1 MPNFF
6 TDNSDLLFTFNN
18 LHLEEMVEIAED
30 NYEQAKDYNYAPV
43 NYEDA
48 IENYR
53 KVLEV
58 LGDITGNSIA
68 ERAAGVDEEGAVFKD
83 GKVSYA
89 KGTVENLKQLSQADL
104 RGMIFP
110 RKYGGLNFPFT
121 MYVMA
126 IEMIAKAD
134 ASLMNIFGLQD
145 IGDTIM
151 KFGTEEQMQEFIPGF
166 CSGEYTGAM
175 ALTEPDAGSDLQA
188 VKLNA
193 YQD

>member
-6 TDNSDLLFTFNN
+6 TDNSDLLFNFNN

-58 LGDITGNSIA
+58 LGDITGNFIA

-89 KGTVENLKQLSQADL
+89 KGTVENLKQLAQADL

-110 RKYGGLNFPFT
+110 RNYGGLNIPFT
-121 MYVMA
+121 AYIMA
-126 IEMIAKAD
+126 TEMISTAD
-134 ASLMNIFGLQD
+134 ASLMNIFGTL
-145 IGDTIM
+145 
-151 KFGTEEQMQEFIPGF
+151 
-166 CSGEYTGAM
+166 
-175 ALTEPDAGSDLQA
+175 
-188 VKLNA
+188 
-193 YQD
+193 